1 MCRTPSKTNDSKNMN
16 NNNNNEFS
24 ISVSVCWCGHEGTHT
39 LSPPMNSGA
48 TANFFVDLYGFTK

>member
-1 MCRTPSKTNDSKNMN
+1 MN